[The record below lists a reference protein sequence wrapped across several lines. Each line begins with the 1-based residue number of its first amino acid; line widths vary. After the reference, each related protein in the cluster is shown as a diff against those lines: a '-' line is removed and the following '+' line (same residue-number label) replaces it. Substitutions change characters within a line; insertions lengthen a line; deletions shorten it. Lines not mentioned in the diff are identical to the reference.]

1 MPINKYIETLY
12 FAMLTPNVDRTYK
25 CWNREVI
32 IEFLL
37 RNKPNDDFSNWLV
50 EKIKNE

>member
-1 MPINKYIETLY
+1 MNKYIETLY
-12 FAMLTPNVDRTYK
+12 YAMLTPNVVRTYK
-25 CWNREVI
+25 CWNRETI

-37 RNKPNDDFSNWLV
+37 RNKPTDDFVLWLV